1 MPQDWKRW
9 PARCTIRVKKSLWTE
24 HAMADTIVSAEDAQA
39 QLKGL
44 LELVREGHEVLI
56 AEGDKVFARIAPVER
71 PRAEAPPAANARRK
85 RILGLSRGDIEV
97 SDDFDDPLPDSF
109 WFGEDG
115 EK

>member
-1 MPQDWKRW
+1 
-9 PARCTIRVKKSLWTE
+9 
-24 HAMADTIVSAEDAQA
+24 MADTIVSAEDAQA

-44 LELVREGHEVLI
+44 LELVREGNEILI

-71 PRAEAPPAANARRK
+71 LRAETAPAAKARRK
-85 RILGLSRGDIEV
+85 RIAGLSRGAIEV

-115 EK
+115 EE